1 MRIFLVYVCIEGR
14 QAHAE
19 KAFVDYEKAKK
30 HAEQLNK
37 ESGYIKASH
46 IDEIELE

>member
-14 QAHAE
+14 QAYAE

-30 HAEQLNK
+30 HLEQLNK
-37 ESGYIKASH
+37 ESAYIKASH
-46 IDEIELE
+46 IEEIELE